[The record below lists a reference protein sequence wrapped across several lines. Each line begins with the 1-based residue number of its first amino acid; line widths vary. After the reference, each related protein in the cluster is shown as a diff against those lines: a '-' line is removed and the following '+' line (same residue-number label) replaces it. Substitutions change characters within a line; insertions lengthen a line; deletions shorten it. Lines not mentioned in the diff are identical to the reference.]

1 MARIAELGCIACSLD
16 GIPGTPAEVHHIR
29 HQGGRK
35 HFLTIP
41 LCPPH
46 HRGDNGTV
54 SVHGSPKKFKMLYGD
69 ELDLLNLTLERF
81 YD

>member
-29 HQGGRK
+29 HQGGR
-35 HFLTIP
+35 
-41 LCPPH
+41 
-46 HRGDNGTV
+46 
-54 SVHGSPKKFKMLYGD
+54 FKMLYGD